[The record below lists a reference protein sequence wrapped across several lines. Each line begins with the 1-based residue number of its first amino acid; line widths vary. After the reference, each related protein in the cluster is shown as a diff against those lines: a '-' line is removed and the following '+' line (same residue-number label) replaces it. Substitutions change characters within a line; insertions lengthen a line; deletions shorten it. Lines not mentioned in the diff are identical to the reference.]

1 MRFSVLMAHYNNARF
16 LDNAIGSVL
25 AQSYTNW
32 EIVLV
37 DDGSMDEFE
46 AVIQSYKNDSR
57 IKVYRN
63 GKNRG
68 CAFTKRKCVE
78 KSSGEL
84 AGFLDPDDSLHP
96 DAIQKMVEAHSQ
108 RPACSIIHSTHY
120 VCDESLRIIRIA
132 DYVKALP
139 PDTPYLL
146 LNDGRVHH
154 FATFK
159 KSCYDKTTGISCP
172 KKIDKAIDQ
181 DLYYLLEE
189 EGDIFFINEPLY
201 YYRIHQG
208 GISTMGKE
216 GITARAHFAIIEAA
230 CLRRLYKLRGS
241 LVPDKKYLAKMYRT
255 RYYKIRILNSFRR
268 KQWSRFF
275 VSLLIFP
282 FVGGMQNI
290 LQYCRKFPTQ
300 GMALVR
306 KSFYE
311 DHKILE

>member
-1 MRFSVLMAHYNNARF
+1 MLFSVLMAHYNNARF
-16 LDNAIGSVL
+16 LAQAIKSVL
-25 AQSYTNW
+25 AQNYSNW
-32 EIVLV
+32 EMVLI
-37 DDGSMDEFE
+37 DDGSTDEFE
-46 AVIQSYKNDSR
+46 TVIATFKNEPR

-63 GKNRG
+63 GRNRG

-96 DAIQKMVEAHSQ
+96 DAIQKMVEAHIQ
-108 RPACSIIHSTHY
+108 RPACSIIHSTHF
-120 VCDESLRIIRIA
+120 VCDEALHIIRVA
-132 DYVKALP
+132 EYVRALP
-139 PDTPYLL
+139 PQTPYLL

-159 KSCYDKTTGISCP
+159 KSCYGNTTGISCP

-208 GISTMGKE
+208 GISTMGQE
-216 GITARAHFAIIEAA
+216 GVTTMAHYAIIEAA
-230 CLRRLYKLRGS
+230 CLRRLYKLKGS
-241 LVPDKKYLAKMYRT
+241 QVPDKKYWAKLYRT
-255 RYYKIRILNSFRR
+255 RYYKIRIFNSFRR
-268 KQWSRFF
+268 KQWSRFCF
-275 VSLLIFP
+275 SLLMFP
-282 FVGGMQNI
+282 FVGGMEN
-290 LQYCRKFPTQ
+290 LYSYAKKLPKE
-300 GMALVR
+300 GVGLLK
-306 KSFYE
+306 KSFIT